1 MVWRPTESELVDC
14 YVGQLP
20 PRYAPLWCIPRN
32 ERFANMFAQAIDF
45 LVKLDKELFLFLNLK
60 LQNRFFDF
68 LMPFITEFKNWR
80 ILFFLI
86 MLAMLIFGRK
96 KERMAAVLVLIVLGV
111 ADSSVNLLLK
121 SWIGRV
127 RPCNVFSQVH
137 LLAGC
142 SHSGSFP
149 SSHAANIFAAGT
161 ILTFFYRRVWLIWL
175 AIVVTVSFS
184 RIYVGVHYP
193 LDVVGGAFYGILLG
207 TLVLIVSESIFR
219 IQSLSEL
226 KLRSGQDEV

>member
-1 MVWRPTESELVDC
+1 MLIE
-14 YVGQLP
+14 
-20 PRYAPLWCIPRN
+20 IIN
-32 ERFANMFAQAIDF
+32 F
-45 LVKLDKELFLFLNLK
+45 LIKLDKELFLFLNLK
-60 LQNRFFDF
+60 LQNRFLDF

-80 ILFFLI
+80 IFFFLI

-96 KERMAAVLVLIVLGV
+96 KERIAAVLVLIVLGI

-127 RPCNVFSQVH
+127 RPCNVFPEVH

-175 AIVVTVSFS
+175 AIAVTVSFS

-193 LDVVGGAFYGILLG
+193 LDVLGGAIYGILLA
-207 TLVLIVSESIFR
+207 VVILIVSKSVFR
-219 IQSLSEL
+219 IHDLSES
-226 KLRSGQDEV
+226 KSHSGEDKV

>member
-1 MVWRPTESELVDC
+1 MIIEIINL
-14 YVGQLP
+14 
-20 PRYAPLWCIPRN
+20 
-32 ERFANMFAQAIDF
+32 
-45 LVKLDKELFLFLNLK
+45 LVKLDKEIFLFVNLK
-60 LQNRFFDF
+60 MQNRFFDF

-96 KERMAAVLVLIVLGV
+96 KERIAVVLLLIVLAV

-127 RPCNVFSQVH
+127 RPCNVFPQVH

-175 AIVVTVSFS
+175 AIAVTVSFS

-193 LDVVGGAFYGILLG
+193 LDVVGGAFYGILLSAVI
-207 TLVLIVSESIFR
+207 LFVSKSIFQM
-219 IQSLSEL
+219 QSLSES
-226 KLRSGQDEV
+226 KSRSDRDEL

>member
-1 MVWRPTESELVDC
+1 
-14 YVGQLP
+14 
-20 PRYAPLWCIPRN
+20 
-32 ERFANMFAQAIDF
+32 MFAQVIDF
-45 LVKLDKELFLFLNLK
+45 LVKLDKELFLFINLK
-60 LQNRFFDF
+60 LQNGFFDF
-68 LMPFITEFKNWR
+68 LMPILTEFKNWR

-96 KERMAAVLVLIVLGV
+96 KERIAAVLVLIVLGM

-149 SSHAANIFAAGT
+149 SSHAANIFAAGS
-161 ILTFFYRRVWLIWL
+161 ILTFLYRRAWFIWL
-175 AIVVTVSFS
+175 AIAVTVSFS

-207 TLVLIVSESIFR
+207 VLVLIVSKSIFR
-219 IQSLSEL
+219 IQSLSGS
-226 KLRSGQDEV
+226 KLRSGQDEL

>member
-1 MVWRPTESELVDC
+1 MEMFTE
-14 YVGQLP
+14 
-20 PRYAPLWCIPRN
+20 I
-32 ERFANMFAQAIDF
+32 FDF
-45 LVKLDKELFLFLNLK
+45 LVKLDKELFLFINLK

-127 RPCNVFSQVH
+127 RPCNVFPQVH

-161 ILTFFYRRVWLIWL
+161 ILTFFYRRVCLIWL
-175 AIVVTVSFS
+175 AIAVTVSFS

-193 LDVVGGAFYGILLG
+193 LDVLAGAFYGILLG
-207 TLVLIVSESIFR
+207 AAVLIVSKSIFR
-219 IQSLSEL
+219 IQSLSES
-226 KLRSGQDEV
+226 KLHSGRDEL

>member
-1 MVWRPTESELVDC
+1 MVTGL
-14 YVGQLP
+14 
-20 PRYAPLWCIPRN
+20 
-32 ERFANMFAQAIDF
+32 FDF
-45 LVKLDKELFLFLNLK
+45 IVKLDKELFLFLNLK

-96 KERMAAVLVLIVLGV
+96 KERIAAVLVLIVLGV

-127 RPCNVFSQVH
+127 RPCNVFPQVH

-149 SSHAANIFAAGT
+149 SSHAANIFAAGS
-161 ILTFFYRRVWLIWL
+161 ILTFFYRRAWFVWL
-175 AIVVTVSFS
+175 AIAASVSFS

-193 LDVVGGAFYGILLG
+193 LDVAGGAFYGILLG
-207 TLVLIVSESIFR
+207 MLVLIVSKSVFR
-219 IQSLSEL
+219 IQNPSQS
-226 KLRSGQDEV
+226 KLRSDQDRL

>member
-1 MVWRPTESELVDC
+1 MIIE
-14 YVGQLP
+14 
-20 PRYAPLWCIPRN
+20 IIN
-32 ERFANMFAQAIDF
+32 F
-45 LVKLDKELFLFLNLK
+45 LVKLDRELFLFFNLK

-96 KERMAAVLVLIVLGV
+96 KERIAVVLLLIVLAV

-127 RPCNVFSQVH
+127 RPCNVFPQVH

-175 AIVVTVSFS
+175 AIAVTVSFS

-193 LDVVGGAFYGILLG
+193 LDVVGGAFYGILLSAVI
-207 TLVLIVSESIFR
+207 LFVSKSIFQM
-219 IQSLSEL
+219 QSLSES
-226 KLRSGQDEV
+226 KSRSDRDEL

>member
-1 MVWRPTESELVDC
+1 MFTE
-14 YVGQLP
+14 
-20 PRYAPLWCIPRN
+20 I
-32 ERFANMFAQAIDF
+32 FDF
-45 LVKLDKELFLFLNLK
+45 LIKLDKELFLFLNLK

-86 MLAMLIFGRK
+86 ILAMLIFGKK
-96 KERMAAVLVLIVLGV
+96 KERMAAVLVLIVLGA

-127 RPCNVFSQVH
+127 RPCNVFPQVH

-161 ILTFFYRRVWLIWL
+161 ILTFFHRRVWLIWL
-175 AIVVTVSFS
+175 AIAVTVSFS

-193 LDVVGGAFYGILLG
+193 LDVLAGAFYGILLG
-207 TLVLIVSESIFR
+207 AAVLIVSKSIFR
-219 IQSLSEL
+219 IQSLSES
-226 KLRSGQDEV
+226 KLHSG

>member
-1 MVWRPTESELVDC
+1 
-14 YVGQLP
+14 
-20 PRYAPLWCIPRN
+20 
-32 ERFANMFAQAIDF
+32 MFAQAIDF

-96 KERMAAVLVLIVLGV
+96 KERIAAVLVLIVLGV

-207 TLVLIVSESIFR
+207 TLVLIVSKSIFR

>member
-1 MVWRPTESELVDC
+1 
-14 YVGQLP
+14 
-20 PRYAPLWCIPRN
+20 
-32 ERFANMFAQAIDF
+32 MFAQAIDF

-86 MLAMLIFGRK
+86 ILAMLIFGRK
-96 KERMAAVLVLIVLGV
+96 KERIAAVLVLIVLGV

-175 AIVVTVSFS
+175 AIAA
-184 RIYVGVHYP
+184 RPAG
-193 LDVVGGAFYGILLG
+193 
-207 TLVLIVSESIFR
+207 SIT
-219 IQSLSEL
+219 
-226 KLRSGQDEV
+226 

>member
-1 MVWRPTESELVDC
+1 
-14 YVGQLP
+14 
-20 PRYAPLWCIPRN
+20 
-32 ERFANMFAQAIDF
+32 MFAQAIVF

-86 MLAMLIFGRK
+86 ILAMLIFGRK
-96 KERMAAVLVLIVLGV
+96 KERIAAVLVLIVLGM

-127 RPCNVFSQVH
+127 RPCNVFLQVH

-175 AIVVTVSFS
+175 AIAVTVSFS

-193 LDVVGGAFYGILLG
+193 LDVLGGAVYGILLAA
-207 TLVLIVSESIFR
+207 VILIVSKSVF
-219 IQSLSEL
+219 SSLNLSES

>member
-1 MVWRPTESELVDC
+1 
-14 YVGQLP
+14 
-20 PRYAPLWCIPRN
+20 
-32 ERFANMFAQAIDF
+32 MFAQAIDF
-45 LVKLDKELFLFLNLK
+45 LVKLDKEFFLFLNLK
-60 LQNRFFDF
+60 LQNRIFDF

-86 MLAMLIFGRK
+86 ILAMLIFGRK
-96 KERMAAVLVLIVLGV
+96 KERIAAVLVLIVLGV
-111 ADSSVNLLLK
+111 TDSSVNLLLK

-175 AIVVTVSFS
+175 AIAVTVSFS

-207 TLVLIVSESIFR
+207 AVVLMVSKSIFR
-219 IQSLSEL
+219 IQGLSES
-226 KLRSGQDEV
+226 KLHSGQDEV

>member
-1 MVWRPTESELVDC
+1 MVTGL
-14 YVGQLP
+14 
-20 PRYAPLWCIPRN
+20 
-32 ERFANMFAQAIDF
+32 FDF
-45 LVKLDKELFLFLNLK
+45 IVKLDKELFLFLNLR

-96 KERMAAVLVLIVLGV
+96 KERIAVVLLLIVLAV

-127 RPCNVFSQVH
+127 RPCNVFPQVH

-161 ILTFFYRRVWLIWL
+161 ILTFIYRRVWLIWL
-175 AIVVTVSFS
+175 AIAVTVSFS

-193 LDVVGGAFYGILLG
+193 LDVVGGAFYGILLSAVI
-207 TLVLIVSESIFR
+207 LFVSKSIFR
-219 IQSLSEL
+219 MQSLSES
-226 KLRSGQDEV
+226 KSRSDRDEL

>member
-1 MVWRPTESELVDC
+1 MLAEILNLIIR
-14 YVGQLP
+14 
-20 PRYAPLWCIPRN
+20 
-32 ERFANMFAQAIDF
+32 
-45 LVKLDKELFLFLNLK
+45 LDKEIFLFVNLK

-86 MLAMLIFGRK
+86 ILAMLIFGRK
-96 KERMAAVLVLIVLGV
+96 KERIAAVLVLIVLAV

-127 RPCNVFSQVH
+127 RPCNVFPHVH

-175 AIVVTVSFS
+175 AIAVTVSFS

-193 LDVVGGAFYGILLG
+193 LDVLGGAAYGILLG
-207 TLVLIVSESIFR
+207 VLILLISKSIFR
-219 IQSLSEL
+219 STTLSG
-226 KLRSGQDEV
+226 S

>member
-1 MVWRPTESELVDC
+1 
-14 YVGQLP
+14 
-20 PRYAPLWCIPRN
+20 
-32 ERFANMFAQAIDF
+32 MFIGILDF
-45 LVKLDKELFLFLNLK
+45 IIKLDKELFLFLNLK

-127 RPCNVFSQVH
+127 RPCNVISQVH

-149 SSHAANIFAAGT
+149 SSHAANIFAAGS
-161 ILTFFYRRVWLIWL
+161 ILTFLYRRAWLIWL
-175 AIVVTVSFS
+175 AIAVTVSFS

-193 LDVVGGAFYGILLG
+193 LDVVGGAFYGILLAA
-207 TLVLIVSESIFR
+207 VILIVSKFIFR
-219 IQSLSEL
+219 IQSLSESN
-226 KLRSGQDEV
+226 LRSEQDRL